1 MADNTVLERVQIRLA
16 GTEGVDEQT
25 DLLQELIQTTQDRIA
40 LRVGTQEF
48 PALLASIAVD
58 ATVKLYRRLYY
69 EGVQN
74 EGDDGLSVSFVDDIL
89 AEYDA
94 ELEQYRNNLA
104 EDDDGSHKRV
114 VKFL

>member
-1 MADNTVLERVQIRLA
+1 MADSTVLDRVLVRL
-16 GTEGVDEQT
+16 EGVEDIDEQT
-25 DLLQELIQTTQDRIA
+25 GLLQELIQTTQDRIA
-40 LRVGTQEF
+40 LRVGSETF

-69 EGVQN
+69 EGIQS